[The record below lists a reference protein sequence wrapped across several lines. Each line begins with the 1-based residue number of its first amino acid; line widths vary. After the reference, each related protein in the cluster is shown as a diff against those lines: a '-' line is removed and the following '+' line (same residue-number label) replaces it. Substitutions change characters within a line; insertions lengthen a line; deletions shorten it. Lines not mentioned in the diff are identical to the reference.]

1 MRKTA
6 GNIWTDNKT
15 NTEITKELHMTLVL
29 EEIQDYTRKWIGHI
43 NRMPC
48 NRLTRLIRNYYQK
61 AEGTR
66 EDH

>member
-6 GNIWTDNKT
+6 GNTWTDYKT
-15 NTEITKELHMTLVL
+15 NTEITKELHMSLVL
-29 EEIQDYTRKWIGHI
+29 EEIQDVTRNWRRHI
-43 NRMPC
+43 NRMPR
-48 NRLTRLIRNYYQK
+48 NRQTRLTRNYSQK